1 MMKRIIDVNLTIGC
15 RDHAGKLIDLP
26 HMLALMEDYR
36 IDTGV
41 CYHQHAIM
49 DPKSGNAKMAELA
62 QKSNGKLQVC
72 AVLDP
77 ILGPDN
83 LPGEGTLQ
91 QRLAAFRPACVRVF
105 PSIVR
110 LPFHEFYWQPI
121 LEAADVLKLPMIVD
135 CDYPDDFFC
144 NIPDISARYRHIKF
158 VLVRQGCCQGRRIL
172 PLLQKRANVYFTI
185 ERMLDNLQ
193 LEEIEEKC
201 GCDRLLFGS
210 GFPER
215 PHSGALGLVLY
226 ANITE
231 ANREK
236 ILSKNWEVMA
246 P

>member
-1 MMKRIIDVNLTIGC
+1 MMKKIIDVNLTIGGW
-15 RDHAGKLIDLP
+15 DHAGKMIDLP
-26 HMLALMEDYR
+26 YLLALMEDYR
-36 IDTGV
+36 IDAGV

-49 DPKSGNAKMAELA
+49 DPKSGNSKMAELA
-62 QKSNGKLQVC
+62 QISNGKLQVC

-77 ILGPDN
+77 ILGADN

-105 PSIVR
+105 PCVVR
-110 LPFHEFYWQPI
+110 LPFHDFYWQPI
-121 LEAADVLKLPMIVD
+121 LEAVDALKLPLIVD
-135 CDYPDDFFC
+135 YDYPDEFFC
-144 NIPDISARYRHIKF
+144 HFPDISARYRHIKF
-158 VLVRQGCCQGRRIL
+158 VLLRQGCCQGRRIL
-172 PLLQKRANVYFTI
+172 PLLQKRDNVYFTI

-215 PHSGALGLVLY
+215 PHSGALGLVMY
-226 ANITE
+226 ANIAE
-231 ANREK
+231 DNREK
-236 ILSKNWEVMA
+236 ILHRNWEVLA